1 MRPAE
6 ASNIYDLGY
15 QHYLGVR
22 LGRGHIIRSLYIES
36 LRGAFGLGRGL
47 PQKIF
52 AFSLVGIAFVPALI
66 MLAISALTTQKIDLW
81 RYQDYYGLI
90 QIVLALFAAGL
101 GTEVVGRDQ
110 RNKLL
115 PLYFSRSITRQDYAA
130 AKLAALLTAMLVI
143 SIIPQVFLFVGN
155 AFSTTDTFGYLQDE
169 GDVIPAIV
177 GAGMLIS
184 LVMATL
190 GIAIAARTPRRAYA
204 TGATIAVFLVST
216 AVGNAVLHAAP
227 DTFARFAILVSIFDV
242 MDGFTLYFFS
252 ASTRGTSIGL
262 ADLPGIIYPL
272 LALAVSFLAISLY
285 FRRYE
290 RMSL

>member
-15 QHYLGVR
+15 QHYTGLR
-22 LGRGHIIRSLYIES
+22 LGRGHVLRSLYVES
-36 LRGAFGLGRGL
+36 LRGAFGLGRGV

-66 MLAISALTTQKIDLW
+66 MLAISALTTQQIDLW
-81 RYQDYYGLI
+81 RYEDYYGLI
-90 QIVLALFAAGL
+90 QVVLALFAAGL
-101 GTEVVGRDQ
+101 GTEVVGRDL

-130 AKLAALLTAMLVI
+130 AKLAALFTAMLII
-143 SIIPQVFLFVGN
+143 SIVPQVFLFIGN
-155 AFSTTDTFGYLQDE
+155 AFSTTDTFGYFRDE

-177 GAGMLIS
+177 GAGVLIS
-184 LVMATL
+184 FMMTTL

-216 AVGNAVLHAAP
+216 AVGNAILHAAP
-227 DTFARFAILVSIFDV
+227 DTFARFAILFSIFDV

-252 ASTRGTSIGL
+252 ARTRGTSIGL

-272 LALAVSFLAISLY
+272 VALAVSFIAVSLY